1 MAVIDKIIRSKTF
14 YIVISCIASVIL
26 WVYVASYEN
35 TTQSVTLS
43 GLEVQYIGGE
53 DILQD
58 RNLLV
63 TDKDMQ
69 DVTLTLLVKR
79 SLVSQ
84 LTKDTVHVS
93 VDLRDIRTSG
103 LFDRVYTITYDNVD
117 EDDVIVTRR
126 VPEYVSVNI
135 DRMDVNP
142 DVVVKGIFDGTVAEG
157 YMREPIVYS
166 PETIQVSGPESV
178 ISRIAYA
185 KVVIDREDLSRT
197 VSGVVEFTLV
207 DADGQPVESGE
218 IQTSV
223 DKIQYTIPIVKV
235 KDVGLTVNLLDGGG
249 ATEDNAVVRIEP
261 STITISGDAELLS
274 GINQLQLGTIDLA
287 SFAQSSTETFAIVLP
302 NGVNNLSGEKE
313 ATVTVSIKGLET
325 KRVITTNIDFV
336 NVSDGYRA
344 RKITQYKEVT
354 IRGPKEIIDLIDKDN
369 IRIVGDLADIGN
381 AVGRYSVP
389 TTVEILGYREVGV
402 IGDDYNVVV
411 SLEVDVPEEEPE
423 EETEEGGETETP

>member
-26 WVYVASYEN
+26 WMYVASYEN

-43 GLEVQYIGGE
+43 GLEVKYIGGE

-63 TDKDMQ
+63 TDKDVQ

-84 LTKDTVHVS
+84 LNNDTVHVS
-93 VDLRDIRTSG
+93 VDLRDIRSSG
-103 LFDRVYTITYDNVD
+103 DYDRVYTISYDNVD
-117 EDDVIVTRR
+117 EEDVIVTRR
-126 VPEYVSVNI
+126 VPEYMKVKI
-135 DRMDVNP
+135 DRMDVSP
-142 DVVVKGIFDGTVAEG
+142 EVVVRGVFDGTVAEG
-157 YMREPIVYS
+157 YMREPIIYS
-166 PETIQVSGPESV
+166 PETIEVSGPESV

-185 KVVIDREDLSRT
+185 KVVIDREELTRT
-197 VSGVVEFTLV
+197 VSGVAEFTLV
-207 DADGQPVESGE
+207 DSDGQTIESAD
-218 IQTSV
+218 IKTSV
-223 DKIQYTIPIVKV
+223 NEIQYTIPIVMM
-235 KDVGLTVNLLDGGG
+235 KDVGLTVNLLPGGG
-249 ATEDNAVVRIEP
+249 ATEDNAVVRIDP
-261 STITISGDAELLS
+261 PTVSITGDAELLS

-287 SFAQSSTETFAIVLP
+287 SFAQSTSETFAIVLP

-325 KRVITTNIDFV
+325 KRVITTNIDFI
-336 NVSDGYRA
+336 NVSEGYKA
-344 RKITQYKEVT
+344 RSITQYKEVM

-369 IRIVGDLADIGN
+369 IRIVGDLTDIGN

-389 TTVEILGYREVGV
+389 TTVEILGYREAGVVG
-402 IGDDYNVVV
+402 DNYNVVV
-411 SLEVDVPEEEPE
+411 SLELDVPEEEE
-423 EETEEGGETETP
+423 EETQEP

>member
-1 MAVIDKIIRSKTF
+1 MAVIDKLIKSKTF

-26 WVYVASYEN
+26 WMYVASYEN
-35 TTQSVTLS
+35 TTQSVTLT
-43 GLEVQYIGGE
+43 GLEVKYIGGE

-69 DVTLTLLVKR
+69 DVTLSLLVKR

-93 VDLRDIRTSG
+93 VDLRDIRNSG
-103 LFDRVYTITYDNVD
+103 EFDKIYIITYDNVD
-117 EDDVIVTRR
+117 EEDVIVTRR
-126 VPEYVSVNI
+126 VPEYMKVNI
-135 DRMDVNP
+135 ERMDVNP
-142 DVVVKGIFDGTVAEG
+142 EVVVKGVFDGTVADG

-166 PETIQVSGPESV
+166 PETIEVSGPESV

-185 KVVIDREDLSRT
+185 KVVIDRENLTRT

-207 DADGQPVESGE
+207 DKDGQIVESSE
-218 IQTSV
+218 ITTSV
-223 DKIQYTIPIVKV
+223 DEIEYMIPIVKV
-235 KDVGLTVNLLDGGG
+235 KDVGLTVNLLSGGG

-261 STITISGDAELLS
+261 STITLSGDAELLNS
-274 GINQLQLGTIDLA
+274 INQLQLGTIDLA
-287 SFAQSSTETFAIVLP
+287 SFAQSTTETFAIVLP

-325 KRVITTNIDFV
+325 KRVITTNITFI
-336 NVSDGYRA
+336 NVSEGYRPRA
-344 RKITQYKEVT
+344 ITQYKEVT
-354 IRGPKEIIDLIDKDN
+354 IRGPKEIIDLIDKNN
-369 IRIVGDLADIGN
+369 IRIVGDLTDIGN

-389 TTVEILGYREVGV
+389 TTVEILGYREAGV
-402 IGDDYNVVV
+402 IGDNYNVVV
-411 SLEVDVPEEEPE
+411 SLELDVPDEEEGE
-423 EETEEGGETETP
+423 EETEEP

>member
-1 MAVIDKIIRSKTF
+1 MAVIDKIIKSKTF

-26 WVYVASYEN
+26 WMYVASYEN
-35 TTQSVTLS
+35 TTQSVTLT
-43 GLEVQYIGGE
+43 GLEVKYIGGE
-53 DILQD
+53 DILKD

-69 DVTLTLLVKR
+69 DVSLTLLVKR

-93 VDLRDIRTSG
+93 VDLRDIRNSG
-103 LFDRVYTITYDNVD
+103 EFDKIYTITYDNVD
-117 EDDVIVTRR
+117 EEDVIVTRR
-126 VPEYVSVNI
+126 VPEYMKVNI
-135 DRMDVNP
+135 ERMDVNP
-142 DVVVKGIFDGTVAEG
+142 DVVVKGVFDGTVADG

-166 PETIQVSGPESV
+166 PETIEVSGPESV

-185 KVVIDREDLSRT
+185 KVVIDRENLTRT

-207 DADGQPVESGE
+207 DKDGQVVESAE
-218 IQTSV
+218 ITTSV
-223 DKIQYTIPIVKV
+223 DEIEYTIPIVKV
-235 KDVGLTVNLLDGGG
+235 KDVGLTVNLLSGGG

-261 STITISGDAELLS
+261 STITLSGDAELLS
-274 GINQLQLGTIDLA
+274 SINQLQLGTIDLA
-287 SFAQSSTETFAIVLP
+287 SFAQSTTETFAIVLP

-325 KRVITTNIDFV
+325 KRVITTNITFI
-336 NVSDGYRA
+336 NVSEGYKPRA
-344 RKITQYKEVT
+344 ITQYKEVI

-369 IRIVGDLADIGN
+369 IRIIGDLTDIGN
-381 AVGRYSVP
+381 AVGRYSVR

-411 SLEVDVPEEEPE
+411 SLELDVPEETPDEDE
-423 EETEEGGETETP
+423 NGETQGT

>member
-1 MAVIDKIIRSKTF
+1 MAIIDKIIRSKTF

-84 LTKDTVHVS
+84 LTKETVHVS

-103 LFDRVYTITYDNVD
+103 LFDRVYTITYDNV
-117 EDDVIVTRR
+117 EEEDVIVTRR

-142 DVVVKGIFDGTVAEG
+142 GVVVKGVFDGTVADG
-157 YMREPIVYS
+157 YMREPIIYS
-166 PETIQVSGPESV
+166 PETIEVSGPESV

-185 KVVIDREDLSRT
+185 KVVIDREELNRT
-197 VSGVVEFTLV
+197 VSGVADFTLV
-207 DADGQPVESGE
+207 DAEGQPVESAE
-218 IQTSV
+218 ITTSV
-223 DKIQYTIPIVKV
+223 DEIQYMIPIVKV

-274 GINQLQLGTIDLA
+274 GINQLQLGTIDLS
-287 SFAQSSTETFAIVLP
+287 SFAQSTTETFAIVLP

-325 KRVITTNIDFV
+325 KRVITTNISFI
-336 NVSDGYRA
+336 NVSEGYKA
-344 RKITQYKEVT
+344 RSITQYKEVL
-354 IRGPKEIIDLIDKDN
+354 IRGPKEIIDLIGKDN
-369 IRIVGDLADIGN
+369 IRIVGDLTDIGN
-381 AVGRYSVP
+381 AVGRYSVR

-411 SLEVDVPEEEPE
+411 SLEPDVPEEES
-423 EETEEGGETETP
+423 GGENEGTESP

>member
-26 WVYVASYEN
+26 WMYVASYEN

-43 GLEVQYIGGE
+43 GLEVKYIGGE

-63 TDKDMQ
+63 TDKDVQ

-84 LTKDTVHVS
+84 LNNDTVHVS
-93 VDLRDIRTSG
+93 VDLRDIRSSG
-103 LFDRVYTITYDNVD
+103 DYDRVYTISYDNVD
-117 EDDVIVTRR
+117 EEDVIVTRR
-126 VPEYVSVNI
+126 VPEYMKVKI
-135 DRMDVNP
+135 DRMDLNP
-142 DVVVKGIFDGTVAEG
+142 EVVVRGVFDGTVAEG
-157 YMREPIVYS
+157 YMREPIIYS
-166 PETIQVSGPESV
+166 PETIEVSGPESV

-185 KVVIDREDLSRT
+185 KVVIDREELTRT
-197 VSGVVEFTLV
+197 VSGVAEFTLV
-207 DADGQPVESGE
+207 DSDGQTIESAD
-218 IQTSV
+218 IKTSV
-223 DKIQYTIPIVKV
+223 NEIQYTIPIVMM
-235 KDVGLTVNLLDGGG
+235 KDVGLTVNLLPGGG
-249 ATEDNAVVRIEP
+249 ATEDNAVVRIDP
-261 STITISGDAELLS
+261 PTVSITGDAELLS

-287 SFAQSSTETFAIVLP
+287 SFAQSTSETFAIVLP

-325 KRVITTNIDFV
+325 KRVITTNIDFI
-336 NVSDGYRA
+336 NVSEGYKA
-344 RKITQYKEVT
+344 RSITQYKEVM

-369 IRIVGDLADIGN
+369 IRIVGDLTDIGN

-389 TTVEILGYREVGV
+389 TTVEILGYREAGVVG
-402 IGDDYNVVV
+402 DNYNVVV
-411 SLEVDVPEEEPE
+411 SLELDVPEEEE
-423 EETEEGGETETP
+423 EETQEP

>member
-26 WVYVASYEN
+26 WIYVASYEN

-43 GLEVQYIGGE
+43 GLEVKYIGGE

-69 DVTLTLLVKR
+69 DVSLTLLVKR

-93 VDLRDIRTSG
+93 VDLRDIRSSG
-103 LFDRVYTITYDNVD
+103 EFGKVYTITYDNVD
-117 EDDVIVTRR
+117 EEDVIVTRR
-126 VPEYVSVNI
+126 VPEYVTVII
-135 DRMDVNP
+135 DRLEVNP
-142 DVVVKGIFDGTVAEG
+142 DVVVKGVFDGTVAEG

-166 PETIQVSGPESV
+166 PETIEVSGPESV
-178 ISRIAYA
+178 ISRIACA
-185 KVVIDREDLSRT
+185 KVVINREDLTRT

-207 DADGQPVESGE
+207 DQDGQVIESSE
-218 IQTSV
+218 ITTSV
-223 DKIQYTIPIVKV
+223 NEIRYTIPIVKV
-235 KDVGLTVNLLDGGG
+235 KDVGLTVNLLSGGG

-261 STITISGDAELLS
+261 STITLSGDAELLS
-274 GINQLQLGTIDLA
+274 SINQLQLGTIDLA
-287 SFAQSSTETFAIVLP
+287 SFAQSTTETFAIVLP

-325 KRVITTNIDFV
+325 KRVITTNITFI
-336 NVSDGYRA
+336 NVSEGYKPRA
-344 RKITQYKEVT
+344 ITQYKEVM

-369 IRIVGDLADIGN
+369 IRIVGDLTDIGN
-381 AVGRYSVP
+381 AVGRYSVR

-411 SLEVDVPEEEPE
+411 SLEPDVPE
-423 EETEEGGETETP
+423 EETEEENGETQEP

>member
-1 MAVIDKIIRSKTF
+1 MAVIDKLIKSKTF

-26 WVYVASYEN
+26 WMYVASYEN
-35 TTQSVTLS
+35 TTQSVTLT
-43 GLEVQYIGGE
+43 GLEVKYIGGE

-93 VDLRDIRTSG
+93 VDLRDIRNSG
-103 LFDRVYTITYDNVD
+103 EFDKIYTITYDNVD
-117 EDDVIVTRR
+117 EEDVIVTRR
-126 VPEYVSVNI
+126 VPEYMKVNI
-135 DRMDVNP
+135 ERMDVNP
-142 DVVVKGIFDGTVAEG
+142 EVVVKGVFDGTVADG

-166 PETIQVSGPESV
+166 PETIEVSGPESV

-185 KVVIDREDLSRT
+185 KVVIDRENLTRT

-207 DADGQPVESGE
+207 DKDGQVVESSE
-218 IQTSV
+218 ITTSV
-223 DKIQYTIPIVKV
+223 DEIEYMIPIVKV
-235 KDVGLTVNLLDGGG
+235 KDVGLTVNLLSGGG

-261 STITISGDAELLS
+261 STITLSGDAELLNS
-274 GINQLQLGTIDLA
+274 INQLQLGTIDLA
-287 SFAQSSTETFAIVLP
+287 SFAQSTTETFAIVLP

-325 KRVITTNIDFV
+325 KRVITTNITFI
-336 NVSDGYRA
+336 NVSEGYRPRA
-344 RKITQYKEVT
+344 ITQYKEVT
-354 IRGPKEIIDLIDKDN
+354 IRGPKEIIDLIDKNN
-369 IRIVGDLADIGN
+369 IRIVGDLTDIGN

-389 TTVEILGYREVGV
+389 TTVEILGYREAGV
-402 IGDDYNVVV
+402 IGDNYNVVV
-411 SLEVDVPEEEPE
+411 SLELDVPDEEEGE
-423 EETEEGGETETP
+423 EGTEEP